1 MSNPGILTSVFA
13 VVAAI
18 SGSAL
23 AQDTY
28 PTRPITVIS
37 PWTAGGVGD
46 ISARLIGEPMGKTL
60 GQPLVI
66 DSRAGGGSK
75 IGTEVVLRAPRDG
88 YTLLFQ
94 NVVHAML
101 PTTGGPLNYD
111 PVRDF
116 APIVQSTS

>member
-1 MSNPGILTSVFA
+1 MSNPRILTSVFA

-46 ISARLIGEPMGKTL
+46 ISARLIGEPMGKPL
-60 GQPLVI
+60 GQPPVI
-66 DSRAGGGSK
+66 DSRAGGGGK
-75 IGTEVVLRAPRDG
+75 IGTEVKWH
-88 YTLLFQ
+88 LLKRIRGFA
-94 NVVHAML
+94 VR
-101 PTTGGPLNYD
+101 PE
-111 PVRDF
+111 PVEG
-116 APIVQSTS
+116 